1 MTTTSLTTRR
11 RTIGD
16 ATAAGLGRLVTA
28 AFVIAVSQLGV
39 RPQESDVIVT
49 LVSQGGAVVLF
60 CFQMATTVATPTL
73 AAGGEMLA
81 QGRRLLQ
88 FSLVIATL
96 LAVLH
101 GPLLG
106 FLGIP
111 PTLSVTASWVVLLSA
126 APIGVLSGIQIARG
140 HIADRSRFRFLVPF
154 SSPLG
159 ALIVFLVTT
168 SVFWTSLAW
177 AIAWGL
183 DYVVL
188 RFLNQQDARKERS
201 YPSPQYRG
209 ESRVMNRL
217 GPAVI
222 VTLLCSIATSGV
234 IAACM
239 NRLGDGLTSAYYG
252 ADRIV
257 MGLLGLGMAL
267 VLPRVWTG
275 RALSGPL
282 RGAGRWALAVGGSVL
297 SATVM
302 GGLIPESGSRVST
315 MVAIGLVLVC
325 GWPVFVSQQVL
336 QARLLT
342 QGRPWAGAGL
352 ALTSLAVV
360 GCVGAGALLTGSPQ
374 IVPVGVVWSAA
385 AATLA
390 GLRLSRV
397 GPS

>member
-1 MTTTSLTTRR
+1 MTATTLTTRR

-39 RPQESDVIVT
+39 GPADSDVIVT

-73 AAGGEMLA
+73 AAGAEMLTE
-81 QGRRLLQ
+81 GRRLLQ

-111 PTLSVTASWVVLLSA
+111 STLSVTASWVILISA
-126 APIGVLSGIQIARG
+126 APVGVLSGIQVARS
-140 HIADRSRFRFLVPF
+140 HVADRSRFRFLVPF

-159 ALIVFLVTT
+159 ALIVFLVTK
-168 SVFWTSLAW
+168 SVFWTTFAW
-177 AIAWGL
+177 AMAWGL
-183 DYVVL
+183 DYLVL
-188 RFLNQQDARKERS
+188 RFLNQQGARS
-201 YPSPQYRG
+201 YPSPHYRG
-209 ESRVMNRL
+209 ESRVTHRL

-222 VTLLCSIATSGV
+222 VTLICSIATSGI

-257 MGLLGLGMAL
+257 MGLMGLGMA
-267 VLPRVWTG
+267 VILPRVWTG

-282 RGAGRWALAVGGSVL
+282 PGARRWVLAIGGSVL

-302 GGLIPESGSRVST
+302 VGLIPESGSRVST
-315 MVAIGLVLVC
+315 MVAIGLVLLC

-342 QGRPWAGAGL
+342 QGRPWAGACL
-352 ALTSLAVV
+352 ALASLAVV
-360 GCVGAGALLTGSPQ
+360 GCVAAVALLTGSPE
-374 IVPVGVVWSAA
+374 IVPAGVVWSAA
-385 AATLA
+385 VATLA
-390 GLRLSRV
+390 GVRLSRV

>member
-1 MTTTSLTTRR
+1 MTTTTLTNRR
-11 RTIGD
+11 RTMGD
-16 ATAAGLGRLVTA
+16 ASAAGLGRLVTA

-39 RPQESDVIVT
+39 RPQDSDIIVT

-73 AAGGEMLA
+73 AAGGEMLTE
-81 QGRRLLQ
+81 GRRLMR
-88 FSLVIATL
+88 FSLVAAALFAI
-96 LAVLH
+96 LH
-101 GPLLG
+101 RPLLE
-106 FLGIP
+106 FLGIS
-111 PTLSVTASWVVLLSA
+111 PTLSVTASWVVLLCA
-126 APIGVLSGIQIARG
+126 APVGVLSGIQIARS

-159 ALIVFLVTT
+159 ALIVFLVTR
-168 SVFWTSLAW
+168 SVFWTTFAWALAW
-177 AIAWGL
+177 GV

-188 RFLNQQDARKERS
+188 RHLNQQGERS

-209 ESRVMNRL
+209 ESRMTQRL

-222 VTLLCSIATSGV
+222 VTQICSIATSGI

-239 NRLGDGLTSAYYG
+239 NRMGDGLTSAYYG

-282 RGAGRWALAVGGSVL
+282 PGARRWALVISVSVL
-297 SATVM
+297 SATVL
-302 GGLIPESGSRVST
+302 GRLIPESGSRVST
-315 MVAIGLVLVC
+315 MAVIGLVLMC
-325 GWPVFVSQQVL
+325 GWPVFASQQVL

-342 QGRPWAGAGL
+342 AGRPWAGAGL
-352 ALTSLAVV
+352 ALASLAVV
-360 GCVGAGALLTGSPQ
+360 GCVGIGALLAGSPGM
-374 IVPVGVVWSAA
+374 VPVGVVWSAA
-385 AATLA
+385 VATLV
-390 GLRLSRV
+390 GLRMSRTR
-397 GPS
+397 PA